1 MLTVVSARGLAD
13 EDWWGESDPFVV
25 GDVESSTTGQ
35 VVSMIKTAVVWD
47 TTSPKWNS
55 GFALSTAGE
64 MTPGDTVVFTVA
76 DFDDTTDDL
85 LGASERFAPS
95 CSDQGTRDLPLK
107 MDGSQA
113 GTLRVK
119 VECRQ
124 ESEPLLLSMVKMAAY
139 VYNLVPSA
147 GPWVLKASMVLD
159 GDAVGIYQVPK
170 PPNHTP
176 SKTLAASLPDTAA
189 VTLQ

>member
-1 MLTVVSARGLAD
+1 M
-13 EDWWGESDPFVV
+13 
-25 GDVESSTTGQ
+25 
-35 VVSMIKTAVVWD
+35 
-47 TTSPKWNS
+47 
-55 GFALSTAGE
+55 
-64 MTPGDTVVFTVA
+64 
-76 DFDDTTDDL
+76 
-85 LGASERFAPS
+85 
-95 CSDQGTRDLPLK
+95 
-107 MDGSQA
+107 
-113 GTLRVK
+113 
-119 VECRQ
+119 
-124 ESEPLLLSMVKMAAY
+124 LLSMVKMAAY